1 MARRPLVRAI
11 DRAGVRMSSDRIR
24 ALHERQLSPEEFH
37 TLAESPLSNDA
48 RAHT

>member
-1 MARRPLVRAI
+1 
-11 DRAGVRMSSDRIR
+11 MSSDRIR

-48 RAHT
+48 RTQVFITWVQATVSGPL